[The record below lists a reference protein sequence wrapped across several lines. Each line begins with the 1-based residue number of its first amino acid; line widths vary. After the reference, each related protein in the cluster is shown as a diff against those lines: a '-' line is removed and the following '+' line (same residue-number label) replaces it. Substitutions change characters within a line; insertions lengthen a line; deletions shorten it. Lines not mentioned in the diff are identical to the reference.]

1 MRAAYW
7 LAPRGS
13 LAQLLSY
20 RTTSLVVVPLGY
32 QGPSTCLGKH
42 FLYWGFLLL
51 DDSSLCQIDKTEQNT
66 HQDNSLLLLY
76 SVYKLYR
83 YMFGNLSY
91 VSI

>member
-51 DDSSLCQIDKTEQNT
+51 DDSSLCQIDKIAP
-66 HQDNSLLLLY
+66 
-76 SVYKLYR
+76 V
-83 YMFGNLSY
+83 FGFLFRKAR
-91 VSI
+91 